1 MRDRLRAQ
9 DPPCLTQLSGGTFGK
24 SCPCRPR
31 VEATRG
37 HGGRLCQKRPET
49 SRADLSGRGLL
60 RRLPDGRTDRAGGGE
75 RGERAQGVGG
85 HLGSKQIRLG
95 DLPVDLFAVDRDLPR
110 GLESQPDGAAADLDD
125 VDLDVV
131 ADPDRLADAAGEC
144 EHEYPSMGVWWPSVA
159 LGGRESSYGGEGR
172 CALSGAP
179 IFLSAQWP
187 PDGMGSVGQDHLT

>member
-31 VEATRG
+31 VEAARG
-37 HGGRLCQKRPET
+37 HGGRLCQKRSEA
-49 SRADLSGRGLL
+49 SRAYLSGRGLLRRL

-95 DLPVDLFAVDRDLPR
+95 DLTGGLLAVDRDLPR
-110 GLESQPDGAAADLDD
+110 GLEAQPDSAAADVDD
-125 VDLDVV
+125 MDLDVV

-144 EHEYPSMGVWWPSVA
+144 EHEYPSMGVVA
-159 LGGRESSYGGEGR
+159 VRGFGWAGERLRGKGWL
-172 CALSGAP
+172 ALSGAP
-179 IFLSAQWP
+179 IF
-187 PDGMGSVGQDHLT
+187 